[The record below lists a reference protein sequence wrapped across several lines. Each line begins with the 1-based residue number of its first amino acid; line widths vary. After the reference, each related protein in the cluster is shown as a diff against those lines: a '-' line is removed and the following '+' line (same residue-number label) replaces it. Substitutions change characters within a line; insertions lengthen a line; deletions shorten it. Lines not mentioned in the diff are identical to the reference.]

1 MTPPGVWAPR
11 YHTGNAGRVLAQQ
24 HDQARI
30 NCRKL
35 NGKDKNTHIKKT
47 NPSSLACLWMPA
59 TVFVIFIN
67 FPSCL
72 MSSDN
77 YHSQAINT
85 PLMVSSWAEI
95 ANWVF
100 LKCTLLFFF
109 SKFSCLCK
117 EKHRGSTSNQQ
128 TKPSRAGDAHSP
140 RHLLVLPAKH
150 PHPPLMSVLMSRD
163 AEEFPISL
171 WCQRCFNQLGAE
183 LHSGNYR
190 GWGKKNVNITNTV
203 VFWSLSFAVNA
214 L

>member
-1 MTPPGVWAPR
+1 MGVGARLPHLLGSSPAAPPAPGAHPHLSLRNQVAAGASPPGSWRVKSAALINARTSHQDRGWSQPSPGLWPHPGCSLGLGWQVTPPGVWAPR

-85 PLMVSSWAEI
+85 PLMVSS
-95 ANWVF
+95 
-100 LKCTLLFFF
+100 
-109 SKFSCLCK
+109 
-117 EKHRGSTSNQQ
+117 
-128 TKPSRAGDAHSP
+128 
-140 RHLLVLPAKH
+140 
-150 PHPPLMSVLMSRD
+150 
-163 AEEFPISL
+163 
-171 WCQRCFNQLGAE
+171 
-183 LHSGNYR
+183 
-190 GWGKKNVNITNTV
+190 
-203 VFWSLSFAVNA
+203 
-214 L
+214 